1 MRVSQRKPYLA
12 QRDICAGSFCL
23 RNEKR
28 RIATTLFSCPKCE
41 HWSIIQLSIVFSLS
55 ADNRYAND
63 CTAADKQQYN
73 PKSKLICIASL

>member
-1 MRVSQRKPYLA
+1 MQVSQRKPYLA
-12 QRDICAGSFCL
+12 QRDICVGSFCL

-55 ADNRYAND
+55 ADNRCANNYAA
-63 CTAADKQQYN
+63 TDKQQHD